1 MGGGQTNSAQAAQA
15 DTASMAASQASA
27 ALSTT
32 QNAEQQQSYNYLF
45 GDPSTPGST
54 GTLTQFMNPNAL
66 NVTTPTGAFGAQ
78 YNQATDT
85 LAQNYANQR
94 GSLAQQ
100 FANQGFTGSGAPSG
114 FQAEQENQLGQAQ
127 ANAQGNLFA
136 SAVGNQYQ
144 TGLTNFWNANNIA
157 AGQSAS
163 LAPAADSASAQSGST
178 ANGVYQTAGAATP
191 GALNS
196 ALGAAGAVGAG
207 AASNTCPARGAQIR
221 TERGDLKVEDLEKGD
236 KIYQSDRR
244 YFALPAKP
252 QKVLSRCMEIFTS
265 RRSSTVS
272 ASHCFSMPL
281 GGYTEAADAVG
292 KHLSVYGARAEK
304 VHEAADAGE
313 REVFIMPAVGNNTYL
328 CDGIWSL
335 V

>member
-15 DTASMAASQASA
+15 DAASMAASQASA

-136 SAVGNQYQ
+136 STVGQEYQ
-144 TGLTNFWNANNIA
+144 TNLNNFWNANNIA
-157 AGQSAS
+157 AGQSAN
-163 LAPAADSASAQSGST
+163 LAGTADSASAQSGST

-196 ALGAAGAVGAG
+196 AIGAVGTVGSGIAQGAG
-207 AASNTCPARGAQIR
+207 TKKACWIAEAIFGVDAHETHLLRYWLNNVWAERSLLGRAVMGIYGLVGQRVAAW
-221 TERGDLKVEDLEKGD
+221 V
-236 KIYQSDRR
+236 RR
-244 YFALPAKP
+244 YRWVRNGLTPLFRRALKRA
-252 QKVLSRCMEIFTS
+252 QNETLGGQAQSGRDVRGELE
-265 RRSSTVS
+265 SSTRS
-272 ASHCFSMPL
+272 CPPFP
-281 GGYTEAADAVG
+281 
-292 KHLSVYGARAEK
+292 K
-304 VHEAADAGE
+304 
-313 REVFIMPAVGNNTYL
+313 
-328 CDGIWSL
+328 
-335 V
+335 